1 MDTVRVIGVPEHFNY
16 PWQMA
21 QDDGAFSTQGI
32 DLQWTDIPEG
42 SGRMSKMLANDEA
55 DLAII
60 LTDGLLKAAADGLE
74 AKIIQLYV
82 ASPLLWGI
90 HVGYTSPYKSLE
102 ELRGTRA
109 AISRFG
115 SGSHLM
121 AFVNASELDWSE
133 ADLQFEVV
141 NTLDGAVTALTEATA
156 DYFLWE
162 RFTTQPL
169 VDQKIFRRIGVC
181 PTPWPC
187 FVIAGRSEF
196 IGNNRP
202 LIQSVLRIINTYT
215 EEFRQIPSIDR
226 TLSNT
231 YGQELEAIREWM
243 ELTTWSQEQISEEE
257 LSQAIETFDRLRL
270 LKNKLNPKD
279 LLA

>member
-1 MDTVRVIGVPEHFNY
+1 MDQIRVIGVPEHFNY
-16 PWQMA
+16 PWQLA
-21 QDDGAFSTQGI
+21 LDDGAFAKQGI

-42 SGRMSKMLANDEA
+42 SGRMSKMLADGEA

-60 LTDGLLKAAADGLE
+60 LTDGLLKAVADGLD
-74 AKIIQLYV
+74 AKIVQLYV

-90 HVGYTSPYKSLE
+90 HVGSDSPYKSLE
-102 ELRGTRA
+102 DLRGTKA

-121 AFVNASELDWSE
+121 AYVNASQQDWSE

-141 NTLDGAVTALTEATA
+141 NTLDGAVSALTDATA

-169 VDQKIFRRIGVC
+169 VDQQIFRRIGVC

-196 IGNNRP
+196 LDGNRP
-202 LIQSVLRIINTYT
+202 LVQSVLRIINTYT
-215 EEFRQIPSIDR
+215 EEFLEIPSIDR

-243 ELTTWSQEQISEEE
+243 KLTSWSQQQISTAA
-257 LSQAIETFDRLRL
+257 LQQAIAILDQLNL
-270 LKNKLNPKD
+270 LKKRLSPED